1 VISKLPLAVIATS
14 AALFATVTL
23 AVVAPAATEGP
34 PTISA
39 RVGPTL
45 RSEVEWFPSREDV
58 KRVESGLYT
67 IYVYD
72 RSTKMNFHLVGP
84 GVDRRTRIAF
94 RGSTIWRI
102 RFRKGVYRFFCDR
115 HERQVGGSFRVG

>member
-1 VISKLPLAVIATS
+1 MVRPRFAALTAMLGLAPLAPIA
-14 AALFATVTL
+14 
-23 AVVAPAATEGP
+23 APAATEGP
-34 PTISA
+34 PTLSA

-58 KRVESGLYT
+58 KRLAPGLYT

-72 RSTKMNFHLVGP
+72 RSTTMNFHLVGP

-94 RGSTIWRI
+94 RGSTVWRI
-102 RFRKGVYRFFCDR
+102 RFRNGVYRFFCDR